1 LVPPDPVARR
11 AHDLLSAFNVGA
23 GWAALPAVGATQEE
37 VEVISAEV
45 IRTTLRNTW
54 NSEAADWIAWARS
67 PELDDDFWQ
76 LHVPHFLNLLP
87 PPGKLTVDMGCGE
100 GRLGRILTRSGY
112 HVIGFD
118 TALPLVRAAA
128 VHPEGHPVAVAD
140 AARLPVRDGLADLVV
155 AFMCLHDFDDLR
167 GAVEEAARVLA
178 PDGRLC
184 IALHHPLMTS
194 KLAGDYQAEQ
204 RYAQT
209 VAKPGHRMTYHGV
222 HRPLATYAAA
232 LESAGF
238 LIEALREPVKTT
250 AGRQTVPFLH
260 LRCVPANAGEKSR
273 SLLR

>member
-1 LVPPDPVARR
+1 MTER
-11 AHDLLSAFNVGA
+11 H
-23 GWAALPAVGATQEE
+23 QKE

-45 IRTTLRNTW
+45 GRTTLRNTW
-54 NSEAADWIAWARS
+54 ESEAADWIAWARS

-76 LHVPHFLNLLP
+76 FHLPHFLNLLP
-87 PPGKLTVDMGCGE
+87 TPGTLTVDMGCGE

-112 HVIGFD
+112 RVIGFD

-128 VHPEGHPVAVAD
+128 AHPEGHPVAVAD
-140 AARLPVRDGLADLVV
+140 AARLPVREGLADLVV

-167 GAVEEAARVLA
+167 GAIREAARILT

-184 IALHHPLMTS
+184 IALLHPLVTS
-194 KLAGDYQAEQ
+194 KLAGAYDVEQ
-204 RYAQT
+204 RYEQA
-209 VAKPGHRMTYHGV
+209 VAKPGHRMTYHGF

-250 AGRQTVPFLH
+250 TERDTVPFLH
-260 LRCVPANAGEKSR
+260 LRCVRETGPR
-273 SLLR
+273 